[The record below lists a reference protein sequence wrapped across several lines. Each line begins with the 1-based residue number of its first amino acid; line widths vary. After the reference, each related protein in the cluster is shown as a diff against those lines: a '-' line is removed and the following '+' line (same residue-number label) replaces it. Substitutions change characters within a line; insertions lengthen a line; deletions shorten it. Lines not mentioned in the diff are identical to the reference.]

1 MATALNP
8 NIDVSLHDSKRYM
21 QYLMVIRELE
31 RQGKFEE
38 LLQAVMR
45 QEKNRKDPRSV
56 FETLFQDESIAESQA
71 MFEDVWTAVAKQA
84 NDFPINSYLEGR
96 AGLTQEEIGK
106 LPSEFT
112 DFLKTTGAFEE
123 AFPDASRPLLGAR
136 VAAVRDNIVHFLNSE
151 HGHKALNVAALGIAC
166 ASGTIVTKIGFKAGV
181 YLARKLGENE
191 SVRSLAK
198 TLADKITNS
207 LEKQGVPTNKIADKF
222 AEMKETAAAIFGSET
237 FKKYGV
243 PTIALAGLCLGASH
257 IDFGSLGSTVEN
269 LANNYDST
277 MEGIN
282 SSIQAGMASGAE
294 SIQHGATV
302 AFETASEYGA
312 VAGSVVGQAYMDSA
326 DFIIKATT
334 HPLEAMADINNAIAS
349 AFHGSVDATK
359 DLASSG
365 YAAVAEAGSK
375 FTGELSEQL
384 AVVGDTISTHY
395 PNLAVA
401 GQVAGD
407 SLGVVRDGAEYAY
420 NQAAELGNRLAG
432 TNFFP
437 EAGGSVHMDAAG
449 NMFAGIPGVDT
460 SNELTS
466 DASFDDDSSLDTSPS
481 PSQEEVNS
489 SISTSPLNQ
498 EAPPAVTAPE
508 TAQSADVIAPSSEVV
523 PTHTVVKGDS
533 LWKIAEKSL
542 SEAGVPV
549 NNANVTNAVNA
560 LYEANKELIGSN
572 PNILPLVTPDGHP
585 FVLQVPHQVIDP
597 AYHAPVRPLA
607 DHAASVASVAHGP
620 VAVEKMAQ
628 AAPKGTYSREEL
640 DLLFSQTKGKDSG
653 LSL

>member
-1 MATALNP
+1 MATDLNP
-8 NIDVSLHDSKRYM
+8 DIDVSLHDSKRYM

-31 RQGKFEE
+31 RQGRFEE

-106 LPSEFT
+106 LPAEFT

-198 TLADKITNS
+198 TLADKITDS
-207 LEKQGVPTNKIADKF
+207 LEKQGVPTSKIADKF

-257 IDFGSLGSTVEN
+257 IDFGSVGSTVEN
-269 LANNYDST
+269 LASNYDAT

-282 SSIQAGMASGAE
+282 SSIQAGMASGSE
-294 SIQHGATV
+294 SIQHGAEV

-312 VAGSVVGQAYMDSA
+312 AAGAVVGHAYMDTA

-334 HPLEAMADINNAIAS
+334 HPVEALADINNAIAS
-349 AFHGSVDATK
+349 AFHGAVDASK

-384 AVVGDTISTHY
+384 AVAGDTIGTHY
-395 PNLAVA
+395 PNLAAA
-401 GQVAGD
+401 GHVAGD

-420 NQAAELGNRLAG
+420 NQAAELGKRLAG
-432 TNFFP
+432 TEFFP
-437 EAGGSVHMDAAG
+437 GAGGSVHLDASG
-449 NMFAGIPGVDT
+449 NMFAGIPGVDP
-460 SNELTS
+460 SNGYSSE
-466 DASFDDDSSLDTSPS
+466 DALMDDSPVV
-481 PSQEEVNS
+481 P
-489 SISTSPLNQ
+489 
-498 EAPPAVTAPE
+498 EAPAEVHAESPVVTPNADVPVAPESTAPAE
-508 TAQSADVIAPSSEVV
+508 AVVAPSAEVV

-549 NNANVTNAVNA
+549 TNASVTNAVNA

-597 AYHAPVRPLA
+597 SYHAPVRPLA

-620 VAVEKMAQ
+620 AAVEKMAQ
-628 AAPKGTYSREEL
+628 AVPKGTYSREDL